1 MVEVPT
7 NTCSI
12 RGRYVPNPCIA
23 LHLVVASQIRSTE
36 MANINKEVYITTT
49 SFMHIVYKAMYVQN
63 HTKTV
68 TRKY

>member
-36 MANINKEVYITTT
+36 MANINKEVYINH
-49 SFMHIVYKAMYVQN
+49 HIIHAYSL
-63 HTKTV
+63 
-68 TRKY
+68 